1 MESLQAF
8 IDQID
13 KNVENFKDS
22 KPFANELFI
31 QACRRTIDFITRRV
45 GKLEALQLVKLFLE
59 SRSVSFDK
67 LTSVSFD
74 KLTSASF
81 DKLTSASFDNKF
93 PHIFELELIY
103 IKELE
108 LTSSVKFKHYCTSE
122 NIEDEFNIFKAIDE
136 MSDAIGTLNALKLF
150 RALCLENNCIFEFDS
165 DFKETIKTLEKLLLE
180 DD

>member
-59 SRSVSFDK
+59 SRSV
-67 LTSVSFD
+67 
-74 KLTSASF
+74 SF